1 MKDIN
6 GEKFQK
12 VDLLKV
18 IKLWG
23 GQEKFSVGDVVK
35 CIRTDESQIWG
46 FKRVSDG
53 EEYWYPN
60 NRLQKL

>member
-6 GEKFQK
+6 GEVFQK
-12 VDLLKV
+12 GDLLKV

-23 GQEKFSVGDVVK
+23 YPEKFSVGDVVK

-53 EEYWYPN
+53 EEHWYPN
-60 NRLQKL
+60 YKLQKL

>member
-12 VDLLKV
+12 GDHLKV
-18 IKLWG
+18 IKLWNG
-23 GQEKFSVGDVVK
+23 ERFSVGDVVE
-35 CIRTDESQIWG
+35 CTHIDESQIWG

-53 EEYWYPN
+53 EEHWYPN
-60 NRLQKL
+60 YKLQKL